1 MDVNRC
7 VHVALRPN
15 LLTFIGDL
23 RYKMLLIQTCAMHQ
37 DINSQDISKVH
48 SCVFGPVKTSMRTL
62 YKHISIK
69 IIVVYQLAL
78 MKENVHRGGH
88 ALTGLMFAF
97 SVIML

>member
-1 MDVNRC
+1 MDVNLC
-7 VHVALRPN
+7 VHVGLRPN
-15 LLTFIGDL
+15 LLTFTGDL

-48 SCVFGPVKTSMRTL
+48 ACVFGLVKTSMRTL
-62 YKHISIK
+62 YKLIS

-88 ALTGLMFAF
+88 ALTSLMFAF